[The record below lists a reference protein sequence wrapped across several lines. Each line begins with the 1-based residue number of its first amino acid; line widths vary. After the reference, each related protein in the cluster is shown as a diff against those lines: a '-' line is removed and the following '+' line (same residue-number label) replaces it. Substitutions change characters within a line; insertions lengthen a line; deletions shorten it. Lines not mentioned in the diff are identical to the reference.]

1 MHGSIIL
8 GPVHTMALT
17 QAGARVINRGMALEV
32 DGDSKLD
39 EEVRQMSGN
48 TDASKICLL
57 AS

>member
-1 MHGSIIL
+1 
-8 GPVHTMALT
+8 MALT
-17 QAGARVINRGMALEV
+17 QAGARVINGGMALEV

-39 EEVRQMSGN
+39 EEVRQMSGK